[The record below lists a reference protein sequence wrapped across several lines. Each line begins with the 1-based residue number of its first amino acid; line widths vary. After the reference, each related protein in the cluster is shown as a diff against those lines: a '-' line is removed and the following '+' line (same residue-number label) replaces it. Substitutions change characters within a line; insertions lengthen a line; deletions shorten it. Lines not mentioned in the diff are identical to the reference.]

1 MPFITPLQNTEIARV
16 VGEFID
22 TVWYEISAAG
32 FHFCENYVLQLLKQ
46 FIFNN

>member
-22 TVWYEISAAG
+22 TVWYEISAVGPGSWKAD
-32 FHFCENYVLQLLKQ
+32 QL
-46 FIFNN
+46 